1 MIPSWSARS
10 GGRPR
15 QPTSGCPPCSACSCS
30 VSAGG
35 SPGQPPATTARVG
48 GRESAMDLEP
58 VKSVRIY
65 EDIVRQVRALIADG
79 HLKSGDRL
87 PPERDLAE
95 RFRVS
100 RTSVREALRS
110 LQTRGLIEIRAGEG
124 AFVRD
129 VSVEALV
136 EPLALVILPHREAVG
151 ELFEA
156 RRILEPAIAA
166 LAARRATRE
175 EVGEMGRILEEQAR
189 EVRSGRTGVAQDSA
203 LHAAIAA
210 AAHNR
215 AIVRIV
221 NALVDLLAQSREES
235 LLTPGRPTRSHQD
248 HRRILAAIRRR
259 DENGARRAMLTHLT
273 AVERLVL
280 GNADAAPAT
289 GRSH

>member
-1 MIPSWSARS
+1 
-10 GGRPR
+10 
-15 QPTSGCPPCSACSCS
+15 
-30 VSAGG
+30 
-35 SPGQPPATTARVG
+35 
-48 GRESAMDLEP
+48 MDLEP

-136 EPLALVILPHREAVG
+136 EPLALVILPYREAVG

-156 RRILEPAIAA
+156 RHLLEPAIAA
-166 LAARRATRE
+166 LAARRATRDE
-175 EVGEMGRILEEQAR
+175 IAEMERILDEQAR
-189 EVRSGRTGVAQDSA
+189 ELARGRTGMTQDSA
-203 LHAAIAA
+203 LHSAIAQS
-210 AAHNR
+210 AHNR

-221 NALVDLLAQSREES
+221 SALVDLLAQSREES
-235 LLTPGRPTRSHQD
+235 LHTPGRPTRSHQD
-248 HRRILAAIRRR
+248 HRRILKAIRRR
-259 DENGARRAMLTHLT
+259 DEAGARRAMLDHLT
-273 AVERLVL
+273 AVEGLV
-280 GNADAAPAT
+280 T
-289 GRSH
+289 GGLNRRPVSRRARKPRPKRKSPR